1 MTDEDPDL
9 EKPADGDEPAPDI
22 PAEQQSVT
30 DSIIENEENNN

>member
-22 PAEQQSVT
+22 PAGSQNPT
-30 DSIIENEENNN
+30 DTTENEE